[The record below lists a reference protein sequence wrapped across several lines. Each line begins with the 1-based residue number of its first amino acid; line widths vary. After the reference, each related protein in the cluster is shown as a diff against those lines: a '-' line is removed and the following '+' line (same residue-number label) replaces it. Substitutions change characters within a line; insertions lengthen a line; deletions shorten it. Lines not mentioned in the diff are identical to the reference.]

1 MRKLHLQKYLH
12 SIKSILTLS
21 EEQFI
26 LGYQKM
32 AVKLLIIKYL
42 RLRKNIKNHEKKL
55 FDIL

>member
-12 SIKSILTLS
+12 SIKPIFMLS

-32 AVKLLIIKYL
+32 TVK
-42 RLRKNIKNHEKKL
+42 
-55 FDIL
+55 